1 MVDIKRLHRKIKH
14 QEIEKRIAKWK
25 EEQKL
30 KKNES
35 SGSGDTKPK

>member
-1 MVDIKRLHRKIKH
+1 MVDIKRIRRKIKH
-14 QEIEKRIAKWK
+14 QEIENRIAKWK

-35 SGSGDTKPK
+35 SSSSDTKTK

>member
-1 MVDIKRLHRKIKH
+1 MVDIKRLNKKIRH

-25 EEQKL
+25 EEQKS

-35 SGSGDTKPK
+35 SGSSDTKPK